1 MARKF
6 NGNPL
11 MDGSVNLAEITQSVA
26 FSEEVQGKTIG
37 KACDGDTGTGMIKHN
52 KPRNPRKC
60 KENVPSSE
68 KGCKLGYTR
77 HTYLLSKD
85 MVDRIRLIA
94 DFFGWTETATLEQ
107 LLRKGIDEAVAKYGD
122 ELNDSSKK
130 RKLF

>member
-6 NGNPL
+6 KGNPL

-26 FSEEVQGKTIG
+26 FSEEVQENSVGKANEGNTGAGKT
-37 KACDGDTGTGMIKHN
+37 KQD
-52 KPRNPRKC
+52 KPRKVRKS